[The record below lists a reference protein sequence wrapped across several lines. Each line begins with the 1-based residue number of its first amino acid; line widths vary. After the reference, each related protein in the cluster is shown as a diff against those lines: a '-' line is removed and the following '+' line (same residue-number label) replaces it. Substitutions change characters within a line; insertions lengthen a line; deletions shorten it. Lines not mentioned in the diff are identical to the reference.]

1 MGNFSRFARPGAR
14 RIDAT
19 KAPEAN
25 VKVTA
30 YRDTLKTKIAVVILN
45 SKNEE
50 FKADFDFGK
59 TKIGSFK
66 PYVTDDKSNL
76 KEGSEVKVDGTKCS
90 YSVPARSA
98 TTVEFVLWQ
107 EPKVET
113 PPDTAKSDTNHVN
126 TTDSTAS
133 IAFGKL
139 SVPQSFQST
148 YKVFSPLGAFIGE
161 FQAEHIGELRNA
173 MTNAGLSRGIYMV
186 KCGNAKTQQIILK

>member
-1 MGNFSRFARPGAR
+1 MGNFSRFARPGSW

-19 KAPEAN
+19 KNPEAN
-25 VKVTA
+25 VKVSA
-30 YRDTLKTKIAVVILN
+30 YRDSLKTKIAVVILN

-50 FKADFDFGK
+50 FKADFDFGN

-66 PYVTDDKSNL
+66 PYVTDDNSNL

-107 EPKVET
+107 EPKVE
-113 PPDTAKSDTNHVN
+113 PPS
-126 TTDSTAS
+126 DSTDA
-133 IAFGKL
+133 IAFGTHAA
-139 SVPQSFQST
+139 PQSLQST

-161 FQAEHIGELRNA
+161 FQAGHIGDLRNA
-173 MTNAGLSRGIYMV
+173 MTNAGLSRGVYMV
-186 KCGNAKTQQIILK
+186 KCSNAKMQRVVLR

>member
-19 KAPEAN
+19 KNPERD

-30 YRDTLKTKIAVVILN
+30 YRDSLKTKIAVVILN

-50 FKADFDFGK
+50 FKADFDFGS

-66 PYVTDDKSNL
+66 PYVTDDKNNL

-107 EPKVET
+107 EPKVD
-113 PPDTAKSDTNHVN
+113 PPADTSKSDTS
-126 TTDSTAS
+126 TTPKDSTAS

-139 SVPQSFQST
+139 SVPQKLQST
-148 YKVFSPLGAFIGE
+148 YKVFNPLGVFIGE

-173 MTNAGLSRGIYMV
+173 MTSAGLSRGVYMV
-186 KCGNAKTQQIILK
+186 KCGNAKTQHMVLK

>member
-1 MGNFSRFARPGAR
+1 RPGSW

-19 KAPEAN
+19 KNPERD

-50 FKADFDFGK
+50 FKADFDFGN

-66 PYVTDDKSNL
+66 PYVTDDNNNL

-113 PPDTAKSDTNHVN
+113 PPDTSKNDTNLV
-126 TTDSTAS
+126 TPKDSTAS
-133 IAFGKL
+133 IAFGMH
-139 SVPQSFQST
+139 SVPQSQQST
-148 YKVFSPLGAFIGE
+148 YKVFSPLGAFIGK

-173 MTNAGLSRGIYMV
+173 MTSAGLSRGVYMV
-186 KCGNAKTQQIILK
+186 KCGNAKTKRVVLK